1 MTVSQLAVDLA
12 DLAGVEK
19 AIKQASQENTN
30 MFVIFAED
38 SAAAKPAVGSTP
50 KGRKLQ
56 DANYNPTMLQ
66 IPSET
71 LYGLILTF
79 LLFLPLLYIGISML
93 YGIQTPEKFATMNL
107 VVGREY

>member
-30 MFVIFAED
+30 MFVIFSED